1 MNGYKPTNNYSKA
14 LSNYESGNRSNVDRR
29 DMLNKL
35 LTIYSGVNNYGIG
48 QKRTNTAKFG
58 REVAAHY
65 KQKGKQPWLEE
76 IYGSETGSD
85 AYSLFQE
92 ILGKPVVEGY
102 APVKDGLFGMIKNT
116 YNPTSEFNKMHELG
130 AHAMKHGGTN
140 LAQEGMSKEAI
151 DKASA
156 STIGTAMQNPSMP
169 YILALLGLGMGLDNK
184 GSFLSK
190 ANKSLGI

>member
-65 KQKGKQPWLEE
+65 KQKGKQPWLVRQGVMPIVYFKKFWENQ
-76 IYGSETGSD
+76 
-85 AYSLFQE
+85 AL
-92 ILGKPVVEGY
+92 
-102 APVKDGLFGMIKNT
+102 KDTL
-116 YNPTSEFNKMHELG
+116 
-130 AHAMKHGGTN
+130 
-140 LAQEGMSKEAI
+140 
-151 DKASA
+151 
-156 STIGTAMQNPSMP
+156 
-169 YILALLGLGMGLDNK
+169 
-184 GSFLSK
+184 LSK
-190 ANKSLGI
+190 MVYLV